1 MTTPLTIRKLVKNL
15 TIFVFIV
22 TVSTQLIAQ
31 EDRSIDLK
39 NFKIIVEKTDSGIKL
54 QAAEGCAWID
64 LSFSYNTDKPQAIN
78 EYGMTN
84 LNKTSSE
91 KEPNLADFLFTIS
104 KTENG
109 IALKGIEGTAWIDL
123 SFSLLENKK
132 QAINQFGM
140 TTLE

>member
-109 IALKGIEGTAWIDL
+109 IALKGIEGTAWP
-123 SFSLLENKK
+123 FSAPNLE
-132 QAINQFGM
+132 FV
-140 TTLE
+140 T